1 VGPPGGGARRLIR
14 VNAER
19 AKQIL
24 KNGVYRSLG
33 EMTSGLGLAD
43 GDGDGTLRVLMYH
56 KINDVENNPLSV
68 PVSLFDEQMA
78 LLKERGYNVVDLQ
91 TVLDHYLSGRP
102 LPPRAVLI
110 TFDDGYHDNVENA
123 LDVLG
128 RHGYPAVL
136 FVPIGFLDTT
146 LPLPHEERLAQ
157 RGIVNRTIDWNDL
170 PELERRGV
178 RVEAHGISHRPLAD
192 LEVDEAAREIVLAK
206 LKLEEALGREVK
218 AFAYVKG
225 SEAHF
230 KPVHL
235 SLLRQAGYQIAFTS
249 VSGANSPRTDPLRL
263 HRYNVEPY
271 PARTFELVLRGACDL
286 IAMKDTVTG
295 TYARRVLNAALGTST
310 K

>member
-1 VGPPGGGARRLIR
+1 MR
-14 VNAER
+14 AER
-19 AKQIL
+19 AKQLL

-33 EMTSGLGLAD
+33 EITSGLGVAD
-43 GDGDGTLRVLMYH
+43 GNGDATLRVLMYH
-56 KINDVENNPLSV
+56 KINDLSENPLSV
-68 PVSLFDEQMA
+68 PVGLFDEQMG
-78 LLKERGYNVVDLQ
+78 LLADLGYTVVGLEQ
-91 TVLDHYLSGRP
+91 VLDHYTLGTP

-110 TFDDGYHDNVENA
+110 TFDDGYRDNMENA
-123 LDVLG
+123 VEVLQ

-157 RGIVNRTIDWNDL
+157 RGIVNRTLDWSDL
-170 PELERRGV
+170 PDLERGGI

-206 LKLEEALGREVK
+206 LKLEEALGREVR

-230 KPVHL
+230 KLVHL
-235 SLLRQAGYQIAFTS
+235 SLLRQAGYDIAFTS

-271 PARTFELVLRGACDL
+271 PPRTFELVLRGACDL
-286 IAMKDTVTG
+286 IAVKDTVSG

>member
-1 VGPPGGGARRLIR
+1 MR
-14 VNAER
+14 AER
-19 AKQIL
+19 AKQLL

-33 EMTSGLGLAD
+33 EITTGLGVAD
-43 GDGDGTLRVLMYH
+43 GDGDSTLRVLMYH
-56 KINDVENNPLSV
+56 KINDVAENPLSV
-68 PVSLFDEQMA
+68 PVGLFDEQMG
-78 LLKERGYNVVDLQ
+78 LLRDLGYTVVGLEE
-91 TVLDHYLSGRP
+91 VLDHYTSGTQ

-110 TFDDGYHDNVENA
+110 TFDDGYRDNLENA
-123 LDVLG
+123 MDVLG

-136 FVPIGFLDTT
+136 FVPIGYLDTT

-157 RGIVNRTIDWNDL
+157 RGIVNRTIDWSDL
-170 PELERRGV
+170 PDIERGGI

-206 LKLEEALGREVK
+206 LKLEEALGRPVR

-230 KPVHL
+230 KLVHL
-235 SLLRQAGYQIAFTS
+235 SLLRQAGYDIAFTS
-249 VSGANSPRTDPLRL
+249 VSGANTPRTDPLRL

-271 PARTFELVLRGACDL
+271 TPRTFELVLRGACDL
-286 IAMKDTVTG
+286 IAVKDTVSG

>member
-1 VGPPGGGARRLIR
+1 VR
-14 VNAER
+14 AER
-19 AKQIL
+19 AKQLL
-24 KNGVYRSLG
+24 KNSVYRSLG
-33 EMTSGLGLAD
+33 EMTSGLGLVD
-43 GDGDGTLRVLMYH
+43 GDGQRTLRVLMYH
-56 KINDVENNPLSV
+56 KINDVQENPLSV

-78 LLKERGYNVVDLQ
+78 QLKELGYNVVDLQ
-91 TVLDHYLSGRP
+91 RVLDHYAGVVP

-110 TFDDGYHDNVENA
+110 TFDDGYRDNLENA
-123 LDVLG
+123 LEVLQ
-128 RHGYPAVL
+128 RHGYPGVL
-136 FVPIGFLDTT
+136 FMPIGFLDTA
-146 LPLPHEERLAQ
+146 LPLPHEEHLAQ
-157 RGIVNRTIDWNDL
+157 RGIVNRTLDWSDL
-170 PELERRGV
+170 ADLERGGI

-206 LKLEEALGREVK
+206 LKLEEALGRDVR

-225 SEAHF
+225 SEAHY

-235 SLLRQAGYQIAFTS
+235 SLLRQAGYDIAFTS
-249 VSGANSPRTDPLRL
+249 VSGANTPRTDPLRL

-286 IAMKDTVTG
+286 IAVKDTVSG

>member
-1 VGPPGGGARRLIR
+1 MR
-14 VNAER
+14 AER
-19 AKQIL
+19 AKQLL

-33 EMTSGLGLAD
+33 EITTGLGVAD
-43 GDGDGTLRVLMYH
+43 GDGDSTLRVLMYH
-56 KINDVENNPLSV
+56 KINDVAENPLSV
-68 PVSLFDEQMA
+68 PVGLFDEQMG
-78 LLKERGYNVVDLQ
+78 LLRDLGYTVVDLEQ
-91 TVLDHYLSGRP
+91 VLDHYTTGKQ

-110 TFDDGYHDNVENA
+110 TFDDGYRDNLDNA
-123 LDVLG
+123 MDVLG

-136 FVPIGFLDTT
+136 FVPIGYLDTT

-170 PELERRGV
+170 PDIERGGI

-206 LKLEEALGREVK
+206 LKLEEALGRPVR

-230 KPVHL
+230 KLVHL
-235 SLLRQAGYQIAFTS
+235 SLLRQAGYDIAFTS
-249 VSGANSPRTDPLRL
+249 VSGANTPRTDPLRL

-271 PARTFELVLRGACDL
+271 PPRTFELVLRGACDL
-286 IAMKDTVTG
+286 IAMKDTVSG

>member
-1 VGPPGGGARRLIR
+1 MR
-14 VNAER
+14 AER
-19 AKQIL
+19 AKQLL

-33 EMTSGLGLAD
+33 EITTGLGVAD
-43 GDGDGTLRVLMYH
+43 GDGDSTLRVLMYH
-56 KINDVENNPLSV
+56 KINDVAENPLSV
-68 PVSLFDEQMA
+68 PVGLFDEQMG
-78 LLKERGYNVVDLQ
+78 LLRDLGYTVVDLEQ
-91 TVLDHYLSGRP
+91 VLDHYTTGKQ

-110 TFDDGYHDNVENA
+110 TFDDGYRDNLDNA
-123 LDVLG
+123 MDVLG

-136 FVPIGFLDTT
+136 FVPIGYLDTT

-157 RGIVNRTIDWNDL
+157 RGIVNRTIDWSDL
-170 PELERRGV
+170 PDIERGGI

-206 LKLEEALGREVK
+206 LKLEEALGRPVR

-230 KPVHL
+230 KLVHL
-235 SLLRQAGYQIAFTS
+235 SLLRQAGYDIAFTS
-249 VSGANSPRTDPLRL
+249 VSGANTPRTDPLRL

-271 PARTFELVLRGACDL
+271 TPRTFELVLRGACDL
-286 IAMKDTVTG
+286 IAVKDTVSG

>member
-1 VGPPGGGARRLIR
+1 VR
-14 VNAER
+14 AER
-19 AKQIL
+19 LKQLL

-33 EMTSGLGLAD
+33 EVASGLGVNGEGGRA
-43 GDGDGTLRVLMYH
+43 LRVLMYH
-56 KINDVENNPLSV
+56 KINDLDGNPLSV

-78 LLKERGYNVVDLQ
+78 QLGESGYTVVDLDA
-91 TVLDHYLSGRP
+91 VLAHYVDGVP

-110 TFDDGYHDNVENA
+110 TFDDGYRDNLENA

-128 RHGYPAVL
+128 RHRYPAVL
-136 FVPIGFLDTT
+136 FMPIGYLDTS
-146 LPLPHEERLAQ
+146 LPLPHEEHLAQ
-157 RGIVNRTIDWNDL
+157 RGVLNRTLDWVDL
-170 PELERRGV
+170 PDLERGGI

-192 LEVDEAAREIVLAK
+192 LEVDEAAREIALSK
-206 LKLEEALGREVK
+206 LRLEDALGRPVR

-225 SEAHF
+225 SEAHY

-235 SLLRQAGYQIAFTS
+235 SLLRQAGYDLAFTS

-271 PARTFELVLRGACDL
+271 PARTFELVLAGACDL
-286 IAMKDTVTG
+286 IAVKDTVTG

>member
-1 VGPPGGGARRLIR
+1 
-14 VNAER
+14 
-19 AKQIL
+19 
-24 KNGVYRSLG
+24 
-33 EMTSGLGLAD
+33 
-43 GDGDGTLRVLMYH
+43 MYH
-56 KINDVENNPLSV
+56 KINDVEKNPLSE
-68 PVSLFDEQMA
+68 PVSMFDEQMA
-78 LLKERGYNVVDLQ
+78 LLKDRGYSVVGLPAVIDQ
-91 TVLDHYLSGRP
+91 YVHGTP

-110 TFDDGYHDNVENA
+110 TFDDGYRDNLENA
-123 LDVLG
+123 VGVLS
-128 RHGYPAVL
+128 RYGYPAVL
-136 FVPIGFLDTT
+136 FVPIGYLDTT

-157 RGIVNRTIDWNDL
+157 RGIVNRTLDWSDL
-170 PELERRGV
+170 PDLERGGI

-192 LEVDEAAREIVLAK
+192 LEVDEAAREIMLAK
-206 LKLEEALGREVK
+206 LKLEEALGRDVR

-249 VSGANSPRTDPLRL
+249 VSGGNSLRTDPLRL

-271 PARTFELVLRGACDL
+271 PPRTFELVLRGACDL
-286 IAMKDTVTG
+286 IAVKDTVTG